1 MLARRYEELA
11 GIYNRPAYVQ
21 RAISEYKQAIADDP
35 QSLFLHVQLGDLY
48 WRVGQSS
55 DGVREAQYVLKANP
69 NDLDAHRLLGGIYLH
84 DLGTPGKKQDQK
96 TTLEKAIE
104 QYQAIARLAPQ
115 DTRSAILLARL
126 YALDNEPAKSE
137 AVFKQIL
144 TSHPDST
151 EALSYLGKLYIDQE
165 NYKEAIALFEKIP
178 PDQRESSTEALL
190 GMAYGQTGQF
200 DKSEASFQAALKTDP
215 TNTAV
220 RREYAVALMR
230 GGKLN
235 EARTEFENVLK
246 AEPNDGETTLRLAQ
260 IDQAQGLFTD
270 AAKRLD
276 EAAKLLPGDM
286 EVPYQ
291 QALLQAAIGNNAQAI
306 QILQGLLAKTQSAGG
321 QYTAAEAGNRA
332 TFLEHLGMIYRS
344 EEQYGQAIATFRQIA
359 ELGSDQAP
367 RSEELIIE
375 TLDLEGQRPKALE
388 EASRAVQKYPNH
400 RSLILLHASL
410 LGQQGHVNEAVA
422 ELNNLL
428 ASPNSGDKVRIQS
441 AIVQVYSQAK
451 RYHAAQSE
459 LENLLQ
465 QDLKPNDLEYV
476 QFLLGSVYER
486 QKKYD
491 LAEQQFKK
499 VLTADPLNSAAFNY
513 LGYMLAD
520 RGVQLQQ
527 SIGYIQ
533 KALQL
538 EPNNGAYL
546 DSLGWAYFKM
556 SRYNLALEPLE

>member
-1 MLARRYEELA
+1 MTAQSAPTATPDHAGSYYHFMLARRYEELA

-359 ELGSDQAP
+359 ELGPDQA
-367 RSEELIIE
+367 
-375 TLDLEGQRPKALE
+375 
-388 EASRAVQKYPNH
+388 
-400 RSLILLHASL
+400 
-410 LGQQGHVNEAVA
+410 
-422 ELNNLL
+422 
-428 ASPNSGDKVRIQS
+428 
-441 AIVQVYSQAK
+441 
-451 RYHAAQSE
+451 
-459 LENLLQ
+459 
-465 QDLKPNDLEYV
+465 
-476 QFLLGSVYER
+476 
-486 QKKYD
+486 
-491 LAEQQFKK
+491 
-499 VLTADPLNSAAFNY
+499 
-513 LGYMLAD
+513 
-520 RGVQLQQ
+520 
-527 SIGYIQ
+527 
-533 KALQL
+533 
-538 EPNNGAYL
+538 
-546 DSLGWAYFKM
+546 
-556 SRYNLALEPLE
+556 